1 MASSC
6 EVADCDQI
14 DRSHIPLVM
23 VGTKNGEKRKR
34 PGLGLVFILSMLG
47 HCSNMMDSV
56 RLPAPSVDIKA
67 SF

>member
-23 VGTKNGEKRKR
+23 VGTKNGGKTQKTWSR
-34 PGLGLVFILSMLG
+34 
-47 HCSNMMDSV
+47 
-56 RLPAPSVDIKA
+56 PSVYFVHA
-67 SF
+67 GPL